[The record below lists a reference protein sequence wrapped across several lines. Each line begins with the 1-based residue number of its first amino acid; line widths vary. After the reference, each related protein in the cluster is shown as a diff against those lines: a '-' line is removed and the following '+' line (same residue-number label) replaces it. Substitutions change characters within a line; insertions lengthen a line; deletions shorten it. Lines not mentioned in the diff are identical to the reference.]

1 MSTTA
6 ARTPDRVSKFLVPE
20 IVFGHGALS
29 EAGFAARRLD
39 ARRVF
44 IVTDPGIIAAG
55 WLAELQQHLDDVG
68 LPYVVWHGVTPNPK
82 DHEVATGHL
91 RYQASGTD
99 VIIGL
104 GGGSVIDAA
113 KAVAVLSSNGG
124 QILDYEGV
132 DRVTQAIPPLIMI
145 PSTSGTGADLS
156 QFCVI
161 TDTVRK
167 LKATLI
173 GRALVPNI
181 SITDPRL
188 LVTMPEDLNAA
199 TGLDALTHGI
209 EAYVSRAASPLTDV
223 HALTAIRLVSG
234 NLLRTIDTPLDTG
247 ARAGMAQARLEA
259 GLEPVLWHAV
269 TPNPKDHEV
278 RAAFRDY
285 VDSGADVVVG
295 IGGGSV
301 IDAAKGVA
309 ILQGNGGDILD
320 YAGVDQATR
329 PIPPLVMIPS
339 TSGTGADVSQFCIV
353 TDTARSVKITI
364 MGRALVPDISITD
377 ARLLVTM
384 PEDLNAATGLDA
396 LTHGV
401 EAYVSLAHNPLADG
415 HALNAVGLVCRHL
428 RSTMTHP
435 RSEPARAKMAQAS
448 LEAGLAFTN
457 AILGATHAMSHQV
470 GGLLDAP
477 HGVVNG
483 VLLPHVMRFN
493 AGTHPEPFVPIAQA
507 LGLAVESM
515 SPEDAAHAAA
525 DHVRELANSVGVPK
539 GLGDLGVT
547 EEDIAQLSINTLGD
561 ACLTTNPRDASVDDV
576 TAIFRAA
583 L

>member
-44 IVTDPGIIAAG
+44 IVTDPGIIEAG

-68 LPYVVWHGVTPNPK
+68 LPHVVWHGVTPNPK
-82 DHEVATGHL
+82 DHEVAAGHL
-91 RYQASGTD
+91 IYQASGAD

-113 KAVAVLSSNGG
+113 KAIAVLSSNGG

-234 NLLRTIDTPLDTG
+234 NLLRTIDVPLDTG
-247 ARAGMAQARLEA
+247 ARAG
-259 GLEPVLWHAV
+259 
-269 TPNPKDHEV
+269 
-278 RAAFRDY
+278 
-285 VDSGADVVVG
+285 
-295 IGGGSV
+295 
-301 IDAAKGVA
+301 
-309 ILQGNGGDILD
+309 
-320 YAGVDQATR
+320 
-329 PIPPLVMIPS
+329 
-339 TSGTGADVSQFCIV
+339 
-353 TDTARSVKITI
+353 
-364 MGRALVPDISITD
+364 
-377 ARLLVTM
+377 
-384 PEDLNAATGLDA
+384 
-396 LTHGV
+396 
-401 EAYVSLAHNPLADG
+401 
-415 HALNAVGLVCRHL
+415 
-428 RSTMTHP
+428 
-435 RSEPARAKMAQAS
+435 MAQAS

-470 GGLLDAP
+470 GGALDLP

-493 AGTHPEPFVPIAQA
+493 AGAHPEPFVPIAQA
-507 LGLAVESM
+507 LGLAVETM
-515 SPEDAAHAAA
+515 SAEDAAHAAA
-525 DHVRELANSVGVPK
+525 DRVRELANSVGVPK